1 MAHNSGERERERES
15 LTGRETFEEGC
26 AIRVGDKIPRI
37 EWARGAR
44 ALVPDRGRCVAF
56 ASSRLEKSKGK
67 RAEFLPSLPPLV
79 SCCFLTRRRGE
90 LPWSSLV
97 SPFAPPAFL
106 FGRKA
111 LGLVGELA
119 VVLLM
124 AVGGSFD
131 QWQKDAFFS
140 AAEAV
145 QESADIMESTYR
157 MWTRNRRNGFGLEAS
172 DELSRE
178 LQTALGTAK
187 WQLEEFEK
195 ALRASHGNYSSQ
207 ENNTINRH
215 RQFVAAIRNQ
225 ILLVEK
231 QLNHSL
237 VIEGKSP
244 LRWVQLNDDER
255 DDLAVFLSGVPHKF
269 QQPKHKNADP
279 GKTEL
284 ARSFKDVV
292 TINKGKGCV
301 EEFTAKEPYKS
312 KVDEVH
318 AKVVQLN
325 GPTGALSSPDIG
337 AWKIV
342 IANEDTDKGSTEV
355 RPETLNHGSS
365 QSGILGSVE
374 STSKL
379 KSFKNNPWNAKT
391 EELLPLRNGLSY
403 YLDSKGVRWFAQGI
417 NGLTERSKNC
427 FSHGSKLTHSQHL
440 PGKVGGFQRNI
451 LGSQHRMHFAH
462 SLRIAFLLTLSII
475 LVEIARMLEDTKIYQ
490 SHHLQYSPGLHFLLK
505 PNLPSKDLAYWI
517 NDYFKM

>member
-1 MAHNSGERERERES
+1 
-15 LTGRETFEEGC
+15 
-26 AIRVGDKIPRI
+26 
-37 EWARGAR
+37 
-44 ALVPDRGRCVAF
+44 
-56 ASSRLEKSKGK
+56 
-67 RAEFLPSLPPLV
+67 
-79 SCCFLTRRRGE
+79 
-90 LPWSSLV
+90 
-97 SPFAPPAFL
+97 
-106 FGRKA
+106 
-111 LGLVGELA
+111 
-119 VVLLM
+119 M

-195 ALRASHGNYSSQ
+195 AVRASHGNYSSQ
-207 ENNTINRH
+207 ENNTIDRH
-215 RQFVAAIRNQ
+215 WQFVAAIRNQ

-231 QLNHSL
+231 ELNHSL
-237 VIEGKSP
+237 IVEGKRP

-269 QQPKHKNADP
+269 QRPKHKN
-279 GKTEL
+279 TEL
-284 ARSFKDVV
+284 ARSFKDVI
-292 TINKGKGCV
+292 TINKGKECV
-301 EEFTAKEPYKS
+301 EEFRAKEPYKS

-325 GPTGALSSPDIG
+325 GQTGVLSSPDSGG

-355 RPETLNHGSS
+355 RPEILNHGYS
-365 QSGILGSVE
+365 QSGILGNVE

-379 KSFKNNPWNAKT
+379 KLFKNNPWKAKN

-403 YLDSKGVRWFAQGI
+403 YLDSKGIRWFAQG
-417 NGLTERSKNC
+417 GKFKRGVYFVDKN
-427 FSHGSKLTHSQHL
+427 
-440 PGKVGGFQRNI
+440 NE
-451 LGSQHRMHFAH
+451 A
-462 SLRIAFLLTLSII
+462 
-475 LVEIARMLEDTKIYQ
+475 EIARMLADTEIYQ
-490 SHHLQYSPGLHFLLK
+490 SHHLHTVLIRPSLLVETQSAIQGFGLL
-505 PNLPSKDLAYWI
+505 DE
-517 NDYFKM
+517 

>member
-1 MAHNSGERERERES
+1 
-15 LTGRETFEEGC
+15 
-26 AIRVGDKIPRI
+26 
-37 EWARGAR
+37 
-44 ALVPDRGRCVAF
+44 
-56 ASSRLEKSKGK
+56 
-67 RAEFLPSLPPLV
+67 
-79 SCCFLTRRRGE
+79 
-90 LPWSSLV
+90 
-97 SPFAPPAFL
+97 
-106 FGRKA
+106 
-111 LGLVGELA
+111 
-119 VVLLM
+119 M
-124 AVGGSFD
+124 AVGGSFV

-172 DELSRE
+172 DEWSRE
-178 LQTALGTAK
+178 LRTALGTAK

-195 ALRASHGNYSSQ
+195 AVRATHGNYSSE
-207 ENNTINRH
+207 ENNTIDRH

-231 QLNHSL
+231 ELNHSL
-237 VIEGKSP
+237 FVEGKQP

-255 DDLAVFLSGVPHKF
+255 DDLAVFLSGVQHKF
-269 QQPKHKNADP
+269 QQPKDKNADLS
-279 GKTEL
+279 KAEL
-284 ARSFKDVV
+284 VRSFMDGVR
-292 TINKGKGCV
+292 INKGKGCV

-325 GPTGALSSPDIG
+325 GQTEVLSSPDIG

-342 IANEDTDKGSTEV
+342 IADEDTNKGSTEV
-355 RPETLNHGSS
+355 RAETLNDGSS

-379 KSFKNNPWNAKT
+379 KLFKNNPWKAKH

-403 YLDSKGVRWFAQGI
+403 YLDSKRVRRFAQGI

-451 LGSQHRMHFAH
+451 LGSEQQTHFVH
-462 SLRIAFLLTLSII
+462 NLRIAFFLMLSII
-475 LVEIARMLEDTKIYQ
+475 LVVPFVL
-490 SHHLQYSPGLHFLLK
+490 
-505 PNLPSKDLAYWI
+505 
-517 NDYFKM
+517 YFR